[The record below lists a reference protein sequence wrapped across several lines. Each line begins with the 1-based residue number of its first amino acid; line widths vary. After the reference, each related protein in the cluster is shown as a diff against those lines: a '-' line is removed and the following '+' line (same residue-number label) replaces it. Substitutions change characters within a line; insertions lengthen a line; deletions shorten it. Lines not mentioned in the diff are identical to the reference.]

1 MTEDPDRQMTY
12 DELGLRPVINGL
24 GPVTRL
30 GGLPMSNGVFAAMR
44 SAVATNVRMD
54 ELQEAAGIE
63 LARLLGTPAAHVTSG
78 AYAGLMLAAAVCAVG
93 GDSRGVDELPLTGT
107 RSRVVIQM
115 AHRDPYDHA
124 ITSVG
129 LRLTEIGYPYS
140 TRRHEL
146 ARELDD
152 TVAAVLHR
160 VGGNGDMLPL
170 RTVAELAHAAGVP
183 VIVDA
188 ADCVPPIDRL
198 AGLLDDGADLIAVSG
213 GKSFRGPQASGI
225 LCGRADLVRHVAL
238 HHLDMDLR
246 DATWSASEVTGFFPT
261 GGREGIG
268 RGMKVGREQI
278 VGLLTAV
285 REYVAD
291 PTGWDQH
298 YDRELAACERA
309 LAGCGGVRVT
319 REHNDALDVP
329 VLVIDFTH
337 APIGADAMARELDHG
352 SPRIHL
358 SEGDAWRNRLIVNP
372 MALAAGDGA
381 RIGDRVAVAVR
392 AVTDEA

>member
-1 MTEDPDRQMTY
+1 MLY

-30 GGLPMSNGVFAAMR
+30 GGLPMSDTVFEAMR
-44 SAVATNVRMD
+44 AAVATNVRMD

-63 LARLLGTPAAHVTSG
+63 LARHLGTPAAHVTSG
-78 AYAGLMLAAAVCAVG
+78 AYAALVLAAAVCTAG

-107 RSRVVIQM
+107 RSRVIVQSV
-115 AHRDPYDHA
+115 HRDPYDHA

-160 VGGNGDMLPL
+160 LGGNGDILPL
-170 RTVAELAHAAGVP
+170 RVVAELAHAAEIP

-188 ADCVPPIDRL
+188 ADRVPPIELVGQLHDE
-198 AGLLDDGADLIAVSG
+198 GADLIAISG
-213 GKSFRGPQASGI
+213 GKAFRGPQASGV

-246 DATWSASEVTGFFPT
+246 DETWSASEITGYWPT

-285 REYVAD
+285 REYIDDPGRWDRHYAD
-291 PTGWDQH
+291 EVDAC
-298 YDRELAACERA
+298 EKALAACP
-309 LAGCGGVRVT
+309 LLDVH
-319 REHNDALDVP
+319 REHKSAIAVP
-329 VLVIDFTH
+329 TLAIDF
-337 APIGADAMARELDHG
+337 AGLPVDADEVARQLDRG
-352 SPRIHL
+352 TPRIHL
-358 SEGDAWRNRLIVNP
+358 GESEAWRNRLILNP
-372 MALAAGDGA
+372 MALSVGDGA
-381 RIGDRVAVAVR
+381 LIGERVVAVVGAAPGVP
-392 AVTDEA
+392 

>member
-1 MTEDPDRQMTY
+1 MGY
-12 DELGLRPVINGL
+12 DELGLRPVVNGL

-30 GGLPMSNGVFAAMR
+30 GGLPMSDTVLEAMCA
-44 SAVATNVRMD
+44 AVATNVRID
-54 ELQEAAGIE
+54 ELQEAVGLE

-78 AYAGLMLAAAVCAVG
+78 AYAGLVLAAAVCAVG
-93 GDSRGVDELPLTGT
+93 GDSRGVDELPLTGK
-107 RSRVVIQM
+107 RSRVIIQM

-160 VGGNGDMLPL
+160 IGGNGDVLPL
-170 RTVAELAHAAGVP
+170 RVVAELAHSAGVP

-188 ADCVPPIDRL
+188 ADYVPPLERL
-198 AGLLDDGADLIAVSG
+198 HQLHDDGADLIAISG
-213 GKSFRGPQASGI
+213 GKAFRGPQASGI

-246 DATWSASEVTGFFPT
+246 DETWSASEVTGYWPT

-285 REYVAD
+285 REYVGDPVRWDRHYAD
-291 PTGWDQH
+291 
-298 YDRELAACERA
+298 ELAACERA
-309 LAGCGGVRVT
+309 LTACDRLRVT
-319 REHNDALDVP
+319 RRHNETMDVP
-329 VLVIDFTH
+329 TLVIDFAG
-337 APIGADAMARELDHG
+337 APVDADEASRQLDRG
-352 SPRIHL
+352 TPRIHL
-358 SEGDAWRNRLIVNP
+358 SEAEAWRNRLILNP
-372 MALAAGDGA
+372 MALAIGDGE
-381 RIGDRVAVAVR
+381 RIGERVAEVVR
-392 AVTDEA
+392 AATDGA